1 MSKDIPNILVTGGAG
16 FVGRSLV
23 KRLLSQGEE
32 TSVWVIDDLSTG
44 IVPASW
50 PEIQL
55 NIDGESNGITT
66 YSTDGT
72 SSTLKFI
79 HGDLMTILLGE
90 LGKTPP
96 VVSEQ
101 LPNFQKVYHLAS
113 IVGGR
118 AKIEGDPLT
127 VGIDLAIDSIFFLWA
142 SRINRPQRIL
152 YASSSAAYPV
162 NFQDQGDGIAL
173 KESLI
178 DFGKGFFSPD
188 FTYGWSKLTGEYL
201 SRIAAAQYGLKVAV
215 IRPFSGYGEFQ
226 EPVYPVPAIAM
237 RAAAKY
243 DPLYVWGTGEQARDF
258 VHIDDCIEG
267 IERAIMR
274 IEDGS
279 GINIGTGV
287 ATSFLEL
294 AALMADIVGYT
305 PEVTGLAGK
314 PVGVARRYCD
324 PQEMK
329 EKLDF
334 FPRINIREGMTRV
347 LAEAGKRIELGVEI
361 PA

>member
-1 MSKDIPNILVTGGAG
+1 MTKTPDILVTGGAG

-23 KRLLSQGEE
+23 KRLLKNSQPH
-32 TSVWVIDDLSTG
+32 TIWIIDDLSTG
-44 IVPASW
+44 IAPDQW
-50 PEIQL
+50 PELSLRATGDSDGVISYQSDESPSVL
-55 NIDGESNGITT
+55 N
-66 YSTDGT
+66 
-72 SSTLKFI
+72 FI
-79 HGDLMTILLGE
+79 HDDLMSVLMGE
-90 LGKTPP
+90 LEKTPAP
-96 VVSEQ
+96 LSFK
-101 LPNFQKVYHLAS
+101 LPAFSRVYHLAS

-118 AKIEGDPLT
+118 LKIEGDPLA
-127 VGIDLAIDSIFFLWA
+127 VGIDLAIDSVFFLWA

-162 NFQDQGDGIAL
+162 NFQELSDGIAL

-178 DFGKGFFSPD
+178 DFEKGFSSPD

-201 SRIAAAQYGLKVAV
+201 SKIAASRYGLKVAV
-215 IRPFSGYGEFQ
+215 IRPFSGYGEYQ

-258 VHIDDCIEG
+258 VHIEDCIEAM
-267 IERAIMR
+267 ERAIMI

-279 GINIGTGV
+279 AVNIGTGV

-294 AALMADIVGYT
+294 AAEMADIVGYT

-324 PQEMK
+324 PSHMK
-329 EKLDF
+329 KKLDF
-334 FPRINIREGMTRV
+334 YPKISLREGMTRV
-347 LAEAGKRIELGVEI
+347 IEVAKTRVLDGVEV
-361 PA
+361 PS